1 MMRHRRVTVLGATG
15 FVGRYIVKHL
25 ADQGAVITAVSRHA
39 REAGFLKP
47 MGDVGQIVPIDADM
61 RDDRALDAVVA
72 GAEIVVNA
80 IGILFERGAQ
90 TFDAIHA
97 RLPVRIAVAAQKAG
111 VKQILHIS
119 AVGADPQSPSFYA
132 RSKAEGE
139 AELRA
144 AFPDAIVLR
153 PTLVFGPE
161 DDFFNR
167 FGCYARVLPALPL
180 IGGGATRFQPV
191 YVGDVAQAA
200 GAALERQ
207 EYGRI
212 FELAGPE
219 IYSFKQLME
228 LLLREIGRKRFLVS
242 IPFGVAAFEA
252 WFLEFLPHPPLTR
265 DQLRLLERDN
275 VASSG
280 LPGLAELGIAPTAL
294 ELILPLY
301 LDRFRRGGRTLHVR
315 PA

>member
-61 RDDRALDAVVA
+61 RDDRALDAVV
-72 GAEIVVNA
+72 
-80 IGILFERGAQ
+80 
-90 TFDAIHA
+90 
-97 RLPVRIAVAAQKAG
+97 
-111 VKQILHIS
+111 
-119 AVGADPQSPSFYA
+119 
-132 RSKAEGE
+132 
-139 AELRA
+139 
-144 AFPDAIVLR
+144 
-153 PTLVFGPE
+153 
-161 DDFFNR
+161 
-167 FGCYARVLPALPL
+167 
-180 IGGGATRFQPV
+180 
-191 YVGDVAQAA
+191 A

-280 LPGLAELGIAPTAL
+280 LPGLAELGIAPTTL